1 MLNLTHKVH
10 HKIQVIQQTVQHTGQ
25 LNKYNIY
32 PVNFKVT
39 REVRHDMCKRT
50 KLFSQNIQDKLSIPE
65 SEAILINKMAICNKR
80 LLSHSAFAL
89 VDPTDNKKLVVYVAT
104 GQSADISVPCTEYT
118 GINKLERQKVDP
130 VTISYKNLYNS
141 YISPRPYSW
150 RLGPNETL
158 YDNKFVRVLNKGD
171 DEFIQL
177 YYDDLVFF
185 NLHKCKIEEYLNLY
199 LNLEEDHKMVNMNGF
214 EVLFTFN
221 FLNYNK
227 QVGIL
232 TPEKFVK
239 CMQYYEAYKNDYNL
253 IMARCGADLGL

>member
-10 HKIQVIQQTVQHTGQ
+10 HKIQVVQHAVEHKGQ

-50 KLFSQNIQDKLSIPE
+50 KLFSQNIQDKVSIPE
-65 SEAILINKMAICNKR
+65 SEVYLINKIAICNKR
-80 LLSHSAFAL
+80 LLSHSAFA
-89 VDPTDNKKLVVYVAT
+89 VVHPTDNKKLVVYVAT

-118 GINKLERQKVDP
+118 GINKLETQKVDP

-150 RLGPNETL
+150 RLGPNESL

-171 DEFIQL
+171 EEFIKL
-177 YYDDLVFF
+177 HYDDLKFF
-185 NLHKCKIEEYLNLY
+185 NLHKHKIQQYLNLY
-199 LNLEEDHKMVNMNGF
+199 SNLKTENKLVDMNGF
-214 EVLFTFN
+214 EVLLTYN
-221 FLNYNK
+221 LLNYNK
-227 QVGIL
+227 QVGIIS
-232 TPEKFVK
+232 PKNFIECMRDYEEYKEK
-239 CMQYYEAYKNDYNL
+239 YNL
-253 IMARCGADLGL
+253 ILSKC